1 MKAAVY
7 NQEGSIELKEVALPE
22 PNPGWVRLAVDNTG
36 ICGTDLH
43 MYSGA
48 FGPVTGVQPG
58 HEIAGTVDA
67 AGDGVSVASGSLV
80 AVEPIG
86 GCGVCPHCRAGH
98 YNRCP
103 KHTLFGVQRPGGMAE
118 FITVPESALHTLP
131 ASVPATVRAL
141 AEPAAVCARGLR
153 LARLEPG
160 DNVAILGCGSI
171 GLLAIVAA
179 QDAGASNVFAT
190 ARHPHQAELARTLGA
205 HVFTDAKALA
215 KAVGA
220 DALDVVIETVG
231 GHASTLAEAVAIARR
246 GGRIVMLGI
255 FDRAPSLPGFD
266 FASKELTLRG
276 SYCYGRGEVRSDFG
290 VAVDLVTRHA
300 HLLEP
305 MVTHRFKLDQV
316 GEAFATAAD
325 KGLASIKVQI
335 EP

>member
-7 NQEGSIELKEVALPE
+7 NANGSIELQEMDLPDPE
-22 PNPGWVRLAVDNTG
+22 PGWVRLAVDNVG

-58 HEIAGTVDA
+58 HEIAATIDA
-67 AGDGVSVASGSLV
+67 VGDGVSLAPGGAV
-80 AVEPIG
+80 AVEPIS
-86 GCGVCPHCRAGH
+86 GCGECPHCRAGL
-98 YNRCP
+98 YNRCAR
-103 KHTLFGVQRPGGMAE
+103 HTLFGVQRPGGMAE
-118 FITVPESALHTLP
+118 YLTVPAPALHAMP
-131 ASVPATVRAL
+131 AGVPAAVRAL
-141 AEPAAVCARGLR
+141 AEPAAVCVRGVR
-153 LARLEPG
+153 LAHLQPG
-160 DNVAILGCGSI
+160 DNVAVLGCGSI

-215 KAVGA
+215 RSVDR

-231 GHASTLAEAVAIARR
+231 GHAATLSEAVGVARR

-255 FDRAPSLPGFD
+255 FDQPPALPGFE
-266 FASKELTLRG
+266 FASKELTLVG
-276 SYCYGRGEVRSDFG
+276 SYCYARAGVRSDFG
-290 VAVDLVTRHA
+290 VATDLVTRHA
-300 HLLEP
+300 HVLEP
-305 MVTHRFKLDQV
+305 LVTHRFKLDQIR
-316 GEAFATAAD
+316 EAFAAAAD
-325 KGLASIKVQI
+325 KTSASIKVQI